1 MKSMDKE
8 EKIFCNNQN
17 SLSDDIAA
25 AIVKPEK
32 SEDQK
37 VDEPM
42 AKKDKKEK
50 NNLAATVVE
59 VHIASSNVD
68 HEQKEASKSVPD
80 FIE

>member
-42 AKKDKKEK
+42 AKRQKGKK
-50 NNLAATVVE
+50 
-59 VHIASSNVD
+59 
-68 HEQKEASKSVPD
+68 
-80 FIE
+80 